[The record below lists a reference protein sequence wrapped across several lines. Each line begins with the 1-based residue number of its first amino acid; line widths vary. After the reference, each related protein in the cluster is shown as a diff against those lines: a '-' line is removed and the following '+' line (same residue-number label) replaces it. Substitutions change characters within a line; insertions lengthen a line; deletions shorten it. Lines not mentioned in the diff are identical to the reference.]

1 MDGGRQGV
9 SVIKLTPTYYNI
21 ETTLHIMFNSV
32 AIKRIVKSQNSFAR
46 DELVGLGKVSH
57 N

>member
-32 AIKRIVKSQNSFAR
+32 AIKRIVKSQN
-46 DELVGLGKVSH
+46 
-57 N
+57 